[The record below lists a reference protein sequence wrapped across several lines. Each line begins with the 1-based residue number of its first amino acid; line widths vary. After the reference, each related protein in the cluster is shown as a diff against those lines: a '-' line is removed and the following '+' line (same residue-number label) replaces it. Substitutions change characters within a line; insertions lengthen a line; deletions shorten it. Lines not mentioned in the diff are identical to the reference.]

1 MFQWVSTAILFRP
14 PPAIRLTPAMLWTKG
29 VSFSSIPPRWVLLR
43 SYARSA
49 SSSTSPS
56 IRDIKDSRI
65 HITSSELC
73 NDVLER
79 LAPTLP
85 NDKPVDIID
94 SYPGLGIWSSH
105 FHEYVRP
112 RRHILLE
119 PNFRTYEAHLK
130 PLLQSPGSRYVHVP
144 LDPALDRTF
153 SDLFKKGYLPEQ
165 TERTEGSTEVNDTL
179 LVLANMTLLR
189 SATKLRAT
197 DSRKYFESMLDQSYF
212 HRYGLVRIIAIFP
225 SSNLDAIL
233 PKSISRR
240 RRTQAL
246 LECVASEANEVA
258 GDTSET
264 THLTRRGLPVVQ
276 SSAERAAKRNEGVVV
291 KVPPGR
297 EPIPLELAPK
307 PVVVNG
313 AQHSYVPRPIHDW
326 HHEYIRAHRDL
337 KKEEQ
342 KIDTTN
348 PIPAKLKDLRKTF
361 AALQKRY
368 LYESSQIRSAH
379 EADDRQCDI
388 DNIEAD
394 LRKVMNGTLPVP
406 SRRKAG
412 KIIKNLAL
420 LKEERDIIL
429 SSLGKQFIRHHYPL
443 FVNERRCVA
452 GSQSSPSVEPLL
464 LWDKRAYEPL
474 HVEKHEFSPKTPCSI
489 VDIRPNPNSYIFD
502 AQRQYKAANESFKY
516 ISVLTTFRALLR
528 MFIPYPKKSIEQVL
542 RLLFASRPMAD
553 FPSAIPSL
561 AEYATP
567 KITVDAKEAAS
578 WKHVK
583 TNNRRGVF
591 VGYDMDCLAEATLQR
606 IPSKLF
612 WDIAVEWER
621 WRHEKNLPDTLSKS
635 LGGAFISD
643 MNEAFEARR

>member
-1 MFQWVSTAILFRP
+1 
-14 PPAIRLTPAMLWTKG
+14 MLWTKG
-29 VSFSSIPPRWVLLR
+29 VPYSSIAPRWVLPR

-49 SSSTSPS
+49 SSSASSP

-65 HITSSELC
+65 HVTGSKLC

-85 NDKPVDIID
+85 KNKPIDIID
-94 SYPGLGIWSSH
+94 AYPGLGIWSSH

-130 PLLQSPGSRYVHVP
+130 PLLESPDSRYVHVP
-144 LDPALDRTF
+144 LDPAVDRTF

-165 TERTEGSTEVNDTL
+165 TERTEGSTDVNDTL

-189 SATKLRAT
+189 SATNIRAT

-225 SSNLDAIL
+225 SSNLDAVL

-246 LECVASEANEVA
+246 LESVALEANEVA

-276 SSAERAAKRNEGVVV
+276 ISAERAAKRVEEAAVR
-291 KVPPGR
+291 VPPGR
-297 EPIPLELAPK
+297 KPVPLELAPK
-307 PVVVNG
+307 PITVKGVK
-313 AQHSYVPRPIHDW
+313 HSYVPRPIHDW
-326 HHEYIRAHRDL
+326 HHEYIKAHKDL
-337 KKEEQ
+337 EKEQQ
-342 KIDTTN
+342 KVDASN
-348 PIPAKLKDLRKTF
+348 PVPAKLKGLRKNF

-379 EADDRQCDI
+379 EADDRQSEI
-388 DNIEAD
+388 DDIEAD
-394 LRKVMNGTLPVP
+394 LRKVMKAALPLP
-406 SRRKAG
+406 NRREAV
-412 KIIKNLAL
+412 KIIKNLTL
-420 LKEERDIIL
+420 LKEERDLIL

-443 FVNERRCVA
+443 FVNERRCVT
-452 GSQSSPSVEPLL
+452 GSQSSPSVDPLL

-474 HVEKHEFSPKTPCSI
+474 HVEKNEFSPKTPCSI
-489 VDIRPNPNSYIFD
+489 IDIQPNPDSFIFQ
-502 AQRQYKAANESFKY
+502 AQREFKAANESFKY

-528 MFIPYPKKSIEQVL
+528 MFIPYPKKSVEQVL
-542 RLLFASRPMAD
+542 RLLFASRPVTD

-591 VGYDMDCLAEATLQR
+591 VGYDVDCLAEATLQR
-606 IPSKLF
+606 IPSKVF
-612 WDIAVEWER
+612 WDIAIEWER
-621 WRHEKNLPDTLSKS
+621 WRLEKNLPDTLSKS